1 MSRSQHPGGSHP
13 QGHAHGSAGVHGSAG
28 DHEHHGTDVDWG
40 RMADQLETGGEVQL
54 PVLRRVAER
63 LRDLVEPG
71 VDVRRVLDVGSG
83 PGVMTCVLAETFTG
97 AEVVAVDG
105 APALLDRAAARGE
118 RLGLGGRVSTRHAE
132 LPEGFQGDGLGAA
145 DVVWSSKA
153 VHHLGDQQ
161 QALDL
166 LAGTLRPGGVLAV
179 AEGGLPARFLP
190 RDIGVGRPGLHARL
204 DLLEDTWFATMRA
217 GLPGSVAVVE
227 DWPAM
232 LRHAGLDAVTSFTL
246 VLDLPAPLEAQARTY
261 LHGHLSRLREVA
273 AESLDAVDLDAL
285 DVLLD
290 PDSPAGI
297 LRRPDAFLLAGTTVF
312 AGVRPPGRARRVSA
326 AG

>member
-1 MSRSQHPGGSHP
+1 MSHDH
-13 QGHAHGSAGVHGSAG
+13 HAAHGPAGAPG
-28 DHEHHGTDVDWG
+28 HEHHGTDVDWG

-63 LRDLVEPG
+63 LRDLVAPG
-71 VDVRRVLDVGSG
+71 LEVRRVLDVGSG
-83 PGVMTCVLAETFTG
+83 PGVMSCVLAETFTG

-105 APALLDRAAARGE
+105 AAGLLERAAARGE
-118 RLGLGGRVSTRHAE
+118 RLGVGARLSTRHVE
-132 LPEGFQGDGLGAA
+132 LPEGFQGDGLGPA

-161 QALDL
+161 QALAL

-204 DLLEDTWFATMRA
+204 DHVEDTWFTTMRA
-217 GLPGSVAVVE
+217 ELPGSVAVVE

-232 LRHAGLDAVTSFTL
+232 LRRAGLEAVTSFTL
-246 VLDLPAPLEAQARTY
+246 VLDLPSPLGEQARTF
-261 LHGHLSRLREVA
+261 LHGHLTRLREVA
-273 AESLDAVDLDAL
+273 ADALDAVDRDTL

-290 PDSPAGI
+290 PEAPDGI

-312 AGVRPPGRARRVSA
+312 TGVRPRG
-326 AG
+326 